1 MRLNRDE
8 RGHGVNSPTTLT
20 EEVAI
25 LGSGAGT
32 KLFHGKANGRVFSNQ
47 PLMRLLD
54 LSDRGLLLT
63 WR

>member
-8 RGHGVNSPTTLT
+8 RTRVNSPTTLT

-32 KLFHGKANGRVFSNQ
+32 KLFHGKLIGRVFFKSA
-47 PLMRLLD
+47 
-54 LSDRGLLLT
+54 SDEAT
-63 WR
+63 